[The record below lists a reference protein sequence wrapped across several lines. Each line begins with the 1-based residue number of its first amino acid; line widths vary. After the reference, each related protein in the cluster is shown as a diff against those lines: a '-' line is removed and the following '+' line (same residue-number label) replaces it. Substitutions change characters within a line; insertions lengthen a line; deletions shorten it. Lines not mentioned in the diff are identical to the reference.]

1 VVIKEGVMKL
11 RVKIKAHNFKL
22 TDEQKLAVQKLGG
35 KNYVFVKKGNVFC
48 FETSASLDEV
58 KKTFGADLLEVYK
71 EGRFGEEE
79 LLYTTLLEVNGA

>member
-1 VVIKEGVMKL
+1 MKL

-35 KNYVFVKKGNVFC
+35 KNYVFVKRGNVFC

-58 KKTFGADLLEVYK
+58 KKIFGDDLLEVYE
-71 EGRFGEEE
+71 EGRFCEK
-79 LLYTTLLEVNGA
+79 LLYTSLLGVNEV

>member
-1 VVIKEGVMKL
+1 MEL

-35 KNYVFVKKGNVFC
+35 KNYVFVKRGNVFC

-58 KKTFGADLLEVYK
+58 KKIFGDDLLEVYE
-71 EGRFGEEE
+71 EGRFCEK
-79 LLYTTLLEVNGA
+79 LLYTSLLGVNEVYEI